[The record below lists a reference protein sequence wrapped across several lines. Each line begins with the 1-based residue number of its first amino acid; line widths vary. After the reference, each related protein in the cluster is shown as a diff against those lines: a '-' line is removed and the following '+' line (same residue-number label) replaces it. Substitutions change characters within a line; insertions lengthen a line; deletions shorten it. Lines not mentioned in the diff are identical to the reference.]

1 MRILAFMNQKGG
13 VGKTTTAVNV
23 GSILAHAHGKRVLLI
38 DLDPQANLSDHLGI
52 DPNETERSV
61 YDILVDGRNP
71 REVIQHRHDL
81 DVIPATLDLSAAE
94 IELASMMS
102 RELRLRQAILPLADA
117 YDFILIDC
125 PPSLGLL
132 TISALALAQEVIVP
146 MEAEYLAL
154 RGLSQLVRT
163 IDLIRGHLNPDLH
176 VNGVIFC
183 MYDGRTLLAQG
194 VREEVASFF
203 PEKVFAQ
210 SIRKNIR
217 LAEAPSHGLP
227 IDLYDPRCAGHA
239 DYADATAEL
248 LAREEATP
256 PAPGQPSTHTDAAD
270 TQIEPVAAPVDDAPH
285 AALEPPRDDAEPAAE
300 EGDRDGDDEAETRKK
315 KSAQIRLKPEP
326 QVEVHAAHTEAESL
340 DTVSCPSA
348 ATRSSPG
355 ETSAPP
361 PPPLPPLRQ
370 TLPADAGAV
379 EKKTV
384 ETPRDAPATNG
395 MPSSPLVPPTAPT
408 SSTPPTQLTTPEAST
423 SSTSP
428 AHTPDLDGFDRMQVR
443 RMPIPAALDPHPT
456 TSLPPLWKADERAK
470 PNPDTPTT

>member
-71 REVIQHRHDL
+71 RDVIQHVHGL

-117 YDFILIDC
+117 YDFILMDC

-194 VREEVASFF
+194 VREEVGSFF

-227 IDLYDPRCAGHA
+227 IDLYDPRCAGHE
-239 DYADATAEL
+239 DYAHVTEEL
-248 LAREEATP
+248 LARHAAATTSGTKSAS
-256 PAPGQPSTHTDAAD
+256 PAT
-270 TQIEPVAAPVDDAPH
+270 APH
-285 AALEPPRDDAEPAAE
+285 AQPDAGADSADE
-300 EGDRDGDDEAETRKK
+300 EDAPKK
-315 KSAQIRLKPEP
+315 KSTRKRLKAEGQQTPDA
-326 QVEVHAAHTEAESL
+326 VHAHTNTESPEG
-340 DTVSCPSA
+340 VNASSA
-348 ATRSSPG
+348 AGASAAG
-355 ETSAPP
+355 ETDASPP
-361 PPPLPPLRQ
+361 PP
-370 TLPADAGAV
+370 V
-379 EKKTV
+379 EKKTD
-384 ETPRDAPATNG
+384 DATRQ
-395 MPSSPLVPPTAPT
+395 PSPKSDDSTAIPDDGANEDAREGKASPSKSAVSPSTAT
-408 SSTPPTQLTTPEAST
+408 SSAQPTI
-423 SSTSP
+423 P
-428 AHTPDLDGFDRMQVR
+428 ADLDGYDRMQVR
-443 RMPIPAALDPHPT
+443 RMPIPRALDPHPT
-456 TSLPPLWKADERAK
+456 TSLPPLWKGDEHPEPDATPDVPK
-470 PNPDTPTT
+470 PGGS